1 MSLEQYLSKQLKWS
15 YADLTALQ
23 SEADSDG
30 ISPAMELYRRELSK
44 EDILRIL
51 SEAYNREIADTEK
64 LAVDKDI
71 TIRYG
76 VQKCIDEHV
85 LFGTYNNSIV
95 AVIADPSDDELVDR
109 IVTMNITN
117 IMVAFR
123 PAILAYETKYLKPL
137 QVSNLSNTLHMQ
149 NESLAERINLTT
161 SSDDGTIRNIVSY
174 LVKMAF
180 DAGASDIQ
188 LIPTISGK
196 ADVYFRIDGKRQHI
210 LEIDNSA
217 LLPLHR
223 VLGSMAKQ
231 QTDDVKK
238 IVQGK
243 IDFDISDNQS
253 LEVRLNI
260 IPTRL
265 GSSINL
271 RLHISN
277 NIDISA
283 ITNNKYM
290 QSVLAEITKMS
301 DGLILFCGPTG
312 AGKSTTMAAL
322 TKELLKRDINICS
335 VEDPVEQVI
344 PGINQVDVNVA
355 KGLTFATVTQ
365 SFLRHD
371 PDVVIVGEI
380 RDYEVA
386 NIVIQAAD
394 TGHLV
399 LSTLHTRGA
408 ASAIGRLL
416 NLGVER
422 SALAE
427 NLSVVICQRLVRR
440 ICPHCHK
447 TVHIKAKDL
456 HLAGISLEQETIEC
470 VEAVGCQKCNNT
482 GYSGRIA
489 ICEALVVTDELKYAI
504 ERGASSEEI
513 ENILKH
519 MQFRTFLEDGFEQ
532 LLQKNTTLEELQPFI
547 TTNYLHGGIS

>member
-85 LFGTYNNSIV
+85 LFGAYNNSIV

-231 QTDDVKK
+231 QTD
-238 IVQGK
+238 
-243 IDFDISDNQS
+243 
-253 LEVRLNI
+253 EV
-260 IPTRL
+260 
-265 GSSINL
+265 
-271 RLHISN
+271 
-277 NIDISA
+277 
-283 ITNNKYM
+283 
-290 QSVLAEITKMS
+290 
-301 DGLILFCGPTG
+301 
-312 AGKSTTMAAL
+312 
-322 TKELLKRDINICS
+322 
-335 VEDPVEQVI
+335 
-344 PGINQVDVNVA
+344 
-355 KGLTFATVTQ
+355 
-365 SFLRHD
+365 
-371 PDVVIVGEI
+371 
-380 RDYEVA
+380 
-386 NIVIQAAD
+386 
-394 TGHLV
+394 
-399 LSTLHTRGA
+399 
-408 ASAIGRLL
+408 
-416 NLGVER
+416 
-422 SALAE
+422 
-427 NLSVVICQRLVRR
+427 
-440 ICPHCHK
+440 
-447 TVHIKAKDL
+447 
-456 HLAGISLEQETIEC
+456 
-470 VEAVGCQKCNNT
+470 
-482 GYSGRIA
+482 
-489 ICEALVVTDELKYAI
+489 
-504 ERGASSEEI
+504 
-513 ENILKH
+513 
-519 MQFRTFLEDGFEQ
+519 
-532 LLQKNTTLEELQPFI
+532 
-547 TTNYLHGGIS
+547 